1 MPLLAAIEAAAG
13 PQSFMGQG
21 AHAALLTY
29 VTGGFTYEVVQYV
42 GQLIGPQGLTATQS
56 LPILVDIAI
65 HGGVQGQ
72 VAVGQ
77 VFGACRC
84 RRVGD
89 DGRRT

>member
-1 MPLLAAIEAAAG
+1 
-13 PQSFMGQG
+13 MGQG
-21 AHAALLTY
+21 AHAAMLTY

-84 RRVGD
+84 CRVGD
-89 DGRRT
+89 DGRRA